1 MSQLRISAKDLGL
14 FALPGF
20 CPRCL
25 WIRLHTKNKL
35 PYQIFP
41 GIFSSIDSYTK
52 KYVCSYFERYGKF
65 PDWLASEAEFI
76 DLIKGTHHSNFNIL
90 DQNTGILLT
99 GVPDEIFV
107 LKDRS
112 YFILDYKTSRYTEAQ
127 DSLLPLYEVQL
138 NAYAYIA
145 ERNRLSPVKK
155 IALAYMEPQTAL
167 TEENVEKVK
176 TENGFYMPFSGKIL
190 QLNLKPEIISQYL
203 SEARELYNQPSPPNS
218 KKECKDCLLLNN
230 LFEMLNAKQDENA

>member
-1 MSQLRISAKDLGL
+1 MAQLRISAKDLGS

-20 CPRCL
+20 CPRCA
-25 WIRLHTKNKL
+25 WIKLQTKNKL

-52 KYVCSYFERYGKF
+52 KYVCSYFQRYGKF
-65 PDWLASEAEFI
+65 PDWLASQAEFV
-76 DLIKGTHHSNFNIL
+76 DLIKGTHHSKFNTL
-90 DQNTGILLT
+90 DQDTDVLLT
-99 GVPDEIFV
+99 GVPDEI
-107 LKDRS
+107 LMLRDGS

-138 NAYAYIA
+138 NGYAYIA

-167 TEENVEKVK
+167 TEENVEKVE

-190 QLNLKPEIISQYL
+190 QLNLNPGIIPRYL
-203 SEARELYNQPSPPNS
+203 REARKLYEQPSPPPS
-218 KKECKDCLLLNN
+218 KEGCKDCLLLNN
-230 LFEMLNAKQDENA
+230 LIEKITSG

>member
-1 MSQLRISAKDLGL
+1 MVQLRISDKDLGL

-25 WIRLHTKNKL
+25 WIRLHAKNKL

-65 PDWLASEAEFI
+65 PVWLASEGEFI
-76 DLIKGTHHSNFNIL
+76 DLIKGRHHSNFNIL

-145 ERNRLSPVKK
+145 ERTGFSPVRK

-167 TEENVEKVK
+167 TEKNVEEVK
-176 TENGFYMPFSGKIL
+176 IKKGFYMPFSGKIL
-190 QLNLKPEIISQYL
+190 QLNLKPEIIPQYL
-203 SEARELYNQPSPPNS
+203 SEARKLYDHTSPPHS
-218 KKECKDCLLLNN
+218 KEECKDCLLLND
-230 LFEMLNAKQDENA
+230 LIEMLTVEKKEDV